1 MLFAQR
7 LQINQLKPFRVGWV
21 RVEAHPT
28 HSGIEIMTKK
38 QEAASSINPEDR
50 SSSSSAETGKV
61 KHRTLAER
69 VALGKVVRSN
79 VPRGGHATWDPP
91 ADRPDP
97 IGLLEAQAAT
107 RLPELVPIRYGRM
120 LASPFAFYRGA
131 AVIMASDLASMPNT
145 GLRVQLCGDAHLANF
160 GGFASPER
168 ELILDLND
176 FDETLPGPWEWDVKR
191 LAASIEIACRE
202 RGFDDKTRRSLVL
215 ATVAEYHRAMHEF
228 AELGN
233 LDMWYLHLSPDA
245 IQARFGTSVKH
256 KAIKSLKAN
265 FAHAYQR
272 DNLRA
277 FEKLT
282 HRVNGQLKI
291 VANPPL
297 VTPIEDLTDQYKPE
311 ELVETM
317 RELVRKYRLSLQP
330 DHRRLLESFRYVHIA
345 RKVVGVGSVGTRTWI
360 LLLLGRDE
368 SDPLFLQVKEAQAS
382 VLEPYLSKSI
392 YAENGKRVVE
402 GQWLMQAAS
411 DIFLGWERVPAGLD
425 GKSHDF
431 YIRQL
436 WDWKISADVEVM
448 EPGEMMVYGRMC
460 GWTLA
465 RAHARTG
472 DRVSVGA
479 YLGKGAA
486 FDKALA
492 AFAAAYA
499 DQNERD
505 YQALVEAVKDN
516 RIEAETGI

>member
-1 MLFAQR
+1 M
-7 LQINQLKPFRVGWV
+7 
-21 RVEAHPT
+21 E
-28 HSGIEIMTKK
+28 KK
-38 QEAASSINPEDR
+38 QEATSSPTKQSGR
-50 SSSSSAETGKV
+50 SIDSPVKTGRVLHK
-61 KHRTLAER
+61 TLDER
-69 VALGKVVRSN
+69 SALGKSVRSQ
-79 VPRGGHATWDPP
+79 VSRKSHAAWDPP

-97 IGLLEAQAAT
+97 IDLLEGQAAN
-107 RLPELVPIRYGRM
+107 RIPELVPIRYGRM
-120 LASPFAFYRGA
+120 LTSPFAFYRGA

-145 GLRVQLCGDAHLANF
+145 GLHVQLCGDAHLANF

-191 LAASIEIACRE
+191 LAASVEIACRE
-202 RGFDDKTRRSLVL
+202 RGFDDQTRRSLVQ
-215 ATVAEYHRAMHEF
+215 ATVAEYHRAMREF

-256 KAIKSLKAN
+256 KAIKSLKAS
-265 FAHAYQR
+265 FAHAYHK

-282 HRVNGQLKI
+282 HWVNGELKI

-297 VTPIEDLTDQYKPE
+297 VTPIEDLTDQYQPE
-311 ELVETM
+311 ELVEAM
-317 RELVRKYRLSLQP
+317 RELIRKYRLSLQP
-330 DHRRLLESFRYVHIA
+330 DHRRLMESYRFVHIT

-360 LLLLGRDE
+360 VLLLGRDNR
-368 SDPLFLQVKEAQAS
+368 DPLFLQVKEAQAS

-425 GKSHDF
+425 GKPHDF

-436 WDWKISADVEVM
+436 WDWKISADVESM
-448 EPGEMMVYGRMC
+448 TPGEMMVYCRIC
-460 GWTLA
+460 SWTLA
-465 RAHARTG
+465 RAHARSG
-472 DRVSVGA
+472 DRVAISA

-486 FDKALA
+486 FENALVE
-492 AFAAAYA
+492 FAAAYA

-505 YQALVEAVKDN
+505 YQALVEAVKSN
-516 RIEAETGI
+516 KIKAETGI